1 MNTPLTHRNIHGAL
15 LVLLASLILG
25 CGGPKMQRLDVVVKL
40 DQTLIDAKETVEVD
54 LVAVASDR
62 RSAWETRDVS
72 NYFFGSGSDK
82 ERAELDVTAR
92 DRVVRSVTLNAE
104 APEVLITR
112 KDRIWGVWSRGKAMH
127 LFVLSNYPYTKP
139 AGADADARRQYV
151 SLDSTAWK
159 GQKPRVEF
167 VVTRNGVQR

>member
-1 MNTPLTHRNIHGAL
+1 MNTLSPRHNVHAVL
-15 LVLLASLILG
+15 LVLLASLMLG

-40 DQTLIDAKETVEVD
+40 DQTLIDNKETVEVD
-54 LVAVASDR
+54 LVAVAADR

-72 NYFFGSGSDK
+72 DYFFGSGSEKD
-82 ERAELDVTAR
+82 RAELDVTAR
-92 DRVVRSVTLNAE
+92 DRIVRSVTLNAE
-104 APEVLITR
+104 TPEVLITR
-112 KDRIWGVWSRGKAMH
+112 KDRIWTVWSRGKAMH

-139 AGADADARRQYV
+139 AGADTDSRRQYV

-167 VVTRNGVQR
+167 VVTRSGVQR